1 LIVETEV
8 SMGKS
13 NSSSDT
19 DSRKSLKSKMK
30 LRKDNKRKYGKEFKR
45 HKREARL
52 FMWLKPI
59 SKNSQYL
66 KKNIG

>member
-1 LIVETEV
+1 MITETKV

-19 DSRKSLKSKMK
+19 DNRKSLKSKMK
-30 LRKDNKRKYGKEFKR
+30 LRKDNKRKYVKEFKR
-45 HKREARL
+45 HEREARL
-52 FMWLKPI
+52 LMRLKPI

>member
-1 LIVETEV
+1 
-8 SMGKS
+8 MGKS

-19 DSRKSLKSKMK
+19 DNRKSLKSKMK
-30 LRKDNKRKYGKEFKR
+30 LRKDNKRKHVKEFER
-45 HKREARL
+45 HEREARL

-59 SKNSQYL
+59 FKNRQYL